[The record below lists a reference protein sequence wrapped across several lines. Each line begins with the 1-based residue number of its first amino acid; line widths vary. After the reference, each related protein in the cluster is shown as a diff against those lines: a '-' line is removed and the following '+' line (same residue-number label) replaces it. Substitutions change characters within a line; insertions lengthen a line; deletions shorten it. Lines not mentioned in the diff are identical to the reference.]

1 MITEKELD
9 KYWGK
14 RVKIICDDGWNVTG
28 TPDGFT
34 DKLNDPYDRDVL
46 TFESE
51 PVGHLYDLDLK
62 EIKEVIILDD

>member
-28 TPDGFT
+28 KPYGFT
-34 DKLNDPYDRDVL
+34 DKLNDPAEKDVL
-46 TFESE
+46 TFRSDRN
-51 PVGHLYDLDLK
+51 GLYEIYL
-62 EIKEVIILDD
+62 ENIKEVIILND